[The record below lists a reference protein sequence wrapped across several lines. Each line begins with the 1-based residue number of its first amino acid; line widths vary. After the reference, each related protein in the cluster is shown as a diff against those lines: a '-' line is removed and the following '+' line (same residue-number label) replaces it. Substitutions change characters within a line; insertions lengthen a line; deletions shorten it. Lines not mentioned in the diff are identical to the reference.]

1 MNISLSDVLI
11 HIDDALESDRRQG
24 LETRLREI
32 DGVVSVKNPDDRPH
46 LTLVQY
52 VPDKVNAQNLLT
64 VVTDEGVRAE
74 LVGL

>member
-1 MNISLSDVLI
+1 MNISLTDVLI

-52 VPDKVNAQNLLT
+52 VPDKVSAQNLLKI
-64 VVTDEGVRAE
+64 VTGEGVRAE

>member
-11 HIDDALESDRRQG
+11 HIDEALELDRRQL
-24 LETRLREI
+24 LETRLREF

-46 LTLVQY
+46 LTLVEY
-52 VPDKVNAQNLLT
+52 VPDKVKAQELLT
-64 VVTDEGVRAE
+64 VVTNEGVRAE

>member
-1 MNISLSDVLI
+1 MNISLTDVLI
-11 HIDDALESDRRQG
+11 HIDDALESDQRQG

-52 VPDKVNAQNLLT
+52 VPDKVSAQNLLKI
-64 VVTDEGVRAE
+64 VTGEGVRAE